1 MKTEYTAVELRQC
14 KRKGQDART
23 IWVKGKHGNWNY
35 QGCEGEVFSV
45 GSLLVVLH
53 SLTGAPVAVLGDEQG
68 LSDYCAKRF
77 GVRP

>member
-1 MKTEYTAVELRQC
+1 MNTQYSAVELRSQQC
-14 KRKGQDART
+14 KGRQARV
-23 IWVKGKHGNWNY
+23 IWATGKQGGWNY
-35 QGCEGEVFSV
+35 QGNEGEVHTV

-53 SLTGAPVAVLGDEQG
+53 SLTGAPVAVLRDERD